1 MWADIP
7 WPSGDL
13 SARTRLGSGWDVGD
27 AGLISRTTTAVLER
41 GDIVPR
47 IDTVERI
54 AYALGMSPCM
64 LAFGLDAPG
73 GAIDELRCVGLPTR
87 MQELRAVR
95 GFSIRQLERQAD
107 VASDLVRTTE
117 LGRSVPTLATV
128 EKLAKALEG
137 SPGWLAFG
145 LGPMAA
151 VARRPARVA
160 THPKPTEAQSPN
172 PPR

>member
-54 AYALGMSPCM
+54 AYALGLSPAF
-64 LAFGLDAPG
+64 LAYG
-73 GAIDELRCVGLPTR
+73 DE
-87 MQELRAVR
+87 
-95 GFSIRQLERQAD
+95 
-107 VASDLVRTTE
+107 SD
-117 LGRSVPTLATV
+117 
-128 EKLAKALEG
+128 G
-137 SPGWLAFG
+137 SQ
-145 LGPMAA
+145 
-151 VARRPARVA
+151 
-160 THPKPTEAQSPN
+160 PTEDL
-172 PPR
+172 R